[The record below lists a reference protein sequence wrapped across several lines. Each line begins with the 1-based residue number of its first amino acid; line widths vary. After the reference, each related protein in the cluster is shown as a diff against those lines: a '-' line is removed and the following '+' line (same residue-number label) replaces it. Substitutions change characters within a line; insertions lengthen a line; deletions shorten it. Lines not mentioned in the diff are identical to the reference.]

1 MNAVRFVLPTVPT
14 SSTEATRPD
23 SKTPRSIR
31 RGPCGG
37 PPSGMAGWVR
47 NEQQGT
53 EAPAPRTT
61 SSNRLITKRSSPLR
75 YCPVEPCFAAS
86 VRWQVVHASCM
97 LIRRGDDQS
106 VGWFCRDEA
115 CRRESPRMPTTG
127 SLPDQRPGVSSVAV
141 SGTAVRTLITTT
153 VTSSRS
159 LVLPAKSVTA
169 LYRAATMLRAVSS
182 QCCETT

>member
-1 MNAVRFVLPTVPT
+1 MTSGSSCPQSQPPLQKKCDLTALPGRFGGAHAVAHQTGWRDGSEINSRAQKSRRREPRPQTVSLLNT
-14 SSTEATRPD
+14 
-23 SKTPRSIR
+23 
-31 RGPCGG
+31 
-37 PPSGMAGWVR
+37 
-47 NEQQGT
+47 
-53 EAPAPRTT
+53 
-61 SSNRLITKRSSPLR
+61 SSPLR
-75 YCPVEPCFAAS
+75 YCPVEPCCAAS
-86 VRWQVVHASCM
+86 VRRQAVHASCM

-127 SLPDQRPGVSSVAV
+127 SLPDQPPGVSSVAV

-159 LVLPAKSVTA
+159 FVLPAKSVTA